1 MTSGERLRLIFGFLT
16 LLIIA
21 GIAVMIATGKVE
33 QESSYGLEPILVA
46 LTSVAASF
54 CNWAFSRTESGLINP
69 QKSNSLSGD
78 PASGEKAKLE

>member
-1 MTSGERLRLIFGFLT
+1 MSSGERLRLIFGYVT

-21 GIAVMIATGKVE
+21 GIAIMIATGKVE

-54 CNWAFSRTESGLINP
+54 CNWAFSRAEPPKPVEDKTIEP
-69 QKSNSLSGD
+69 APTRSLT
-78 PASGEKAKLE
+78 K